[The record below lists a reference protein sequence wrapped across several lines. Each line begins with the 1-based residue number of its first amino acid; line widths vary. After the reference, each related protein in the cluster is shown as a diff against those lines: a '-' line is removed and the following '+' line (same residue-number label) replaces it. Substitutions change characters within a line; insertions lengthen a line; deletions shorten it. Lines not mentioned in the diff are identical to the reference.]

1 MPLGIPRK
9 NSPPPEKH
17 LRALHLSP
25 RQADRRTSFGAL
37 PHFDKTPRSAARGPA
52 VTPAVAAPSFRSG
65 LTPESAAGRI
75 VQP

>member
-9 NSPPPEKH
+9 NPPPEKH
-17 LRALHLSP
+17 LLALHLSP
-25 RQADRRTSFGAL
+25 RQADRRTPFGAL

-52 VTPAVAAPSFRSG
+52 VTPAVAAPSFRSD
-65 LTPESAAGRI
+65 LAPESATGRS